1 MIIDD
6 VFELV
11 KDMVNDFF
19 NLAFFVKI
27 FYRKRFIVEKIEV
40 IHFWFSRT
48 VVLYVVFLRTF
59 SRMVS
64 NEIAMEYITSSPLTN
79 TFLNEIF
86 FYKMYRKGLLYI
98 HSSHLTFFSCVS
110 SILASRFMIYIYTE
124 EKFIQR
130 Q

>member
-1 MIIDD
+1 MIFLTLRFSWRYFIEKDLLLKKLRW
-6 VFELV
+6 FIFGFLELW
-11 KDMVNDFF
+11 FF
-19 NLAFFVKI
+19 LWFF
-27 FYRKRFIVEKIEV
+27 
-40 IHFWFSRT
+40 
-48 VVLYVVFLRTF
+48 VFLRTF

-130 Q
+130 QWFYSWSCLQY